1 MKFICFF
8 YFQEYIQFIN
18 ENSESGQSFMKSL
31 VLSDSAKKFSI
42 AREIV
47 LTDNFRIFL
56 KSISFSITLLPMYI
70 LGEYVMSSLPANPV
84 KVKTLAFF
92 FLCNL
97 GIFVWLFVRN
107 IIEKFYQNEAD
118 KVVGSINE
126 EYTRG
131 GIEYYE
137 KLIQRHV
144 ALRSI
149 IPDGKTIYSERGDQV
164 ALLSVLT
171 ELSIVYRKK
180 QLEHKLKEYVKIN
193 DEKEQLQ

>member
-1 MKFICFF
+1 
-8 YFQEYIQFIN
+8 
-18 ENSESGQSFMKSL
+18 MKSL
-31 VLSDSAKKFSI
+31 ALSDSAKKFSI

-70 LGEYVMSSLPANPV
+70 LGEYAMSSLLASPV
-84 KVKTLAFF
+84 KVKILAFF
-92 FLCNL
+92 FMCNV
-97 GIFVWLFVRN
+97 GVFVWLFVRN
-107 IIEKFYQNEAD
+107 IIERFYQNEAD

-149 IPDGKTIYSERGDQV
+149 IPDGKTIYSERGDQLK
-164 ALLSVLT
+164 LLPVLT
-171 ELSIVYRKK
+171 ELPIVYRKK
-180 QLEHKLKEYVKIN
+180 HLEHKLKEYVKID